1 LHVDIDSHSS
11 DSHLDQRASGIAS
24 PYFLCPQLIVL
35 FFGIR
40 RQVNL
45 SFVAPYPMG
54 LWTCGLRKA
63 VTQALKE
70 VFMQVHFTTT
80 EFELTPSLR
89 DHLARRLRFA
99 FVSIQYRI
107 QSISVRL
114 RDLNGPKGGRDM
126 LCQVAVVIPGRPTV
140 LIKDIQ
146 EDMYAAIDSA
156 FKRASYRATQ
166 IVIRQR
172 NVLRGIGRSKNRIE
186 PNFDQQQ
193 EA

>member
-1 LHVDIDSHSS
+1 
-11 DSHLDQRASGIAS
+11 
-24 PYFLCPQLIVL
+24 
-35 FFGIR
+35 
-40 RQVNL
+40 
-45 SFVAPYPMG
+45 
-54 LWTCGLRKA
+54 
-63 VTQALKE
+63 
-70 VFMQVHFTTT
+70 MQVHFMAS

-99 FVSIQYRI
+99 FISLQNKI

-140 LIKDIQ
+140 LIKDVQ

-156 FKRASYRATQ
+156 FKRASYRASQMIT
-166 IVIRQR
+166 RQR
-172 NVLRGIGRSKNRIE
+172 DVMRGIRGNTNRGT
-186 PNFDQQQ
+186 PDSVQQR